1 MQLRKRGTASEAS
14 RRGRATHASRPSP
27 RCHPPPIAFPARLQA
42 LVRSEDGRAKCRRS
56 GCAAWFRVGDAAE
69 EEGCTHHTAGPVFH
83 EGFKS
88 WGCCPG
94 RRTHD
99 FDEFMAVPGCAVG
112 RHDAGADA

>member
-1 MQLRKRGTASEAS
+1 M
-14 RRGRATHASRPSP
+14 
-27 RCHPPPIAFPARLQA
+27 
-42 LVRSEDGRAKCRRS
+42 RSEDGRAKCRRS